1 MHTSQIMF
9 ILVRSVVCGYNADE
23 NTVEAIR
30 QYLISPENSED
41 LYKLSKSH
49 DLAHLVSA
57 GLEKYGLLDVLGES
71 GPKFTQQ
78 QFVAV
83 YRYEALT
90 YELSQLTRTLEEA
103 GIDHIPLKG
112 AVLRAFY
119 PEPWMRTSCDIDVL
133 VRLEDL
139 EKAAQTLVDKL
150 GYERKSKTSH
160 DISMYTRGGVHVELH
175 YDLLE
180 DGIVNSVA
188 CVLANAWEMAT
199 VADGKKHRL
208 VFSDEMFY
216 FFHVAHMA
224 KHFIHGG
231 CGVRPFVDLWILD
244 NKVTANCDAR
254 EKLLCKGELLQF
266 CRSVGALSR
275 IWLEGEE
282 HSALTLK
289 MEKYLL
295 SGGAYGNFD
304 NLTVMQNRKKG
315 SKFKY
320 IMQRIFLPYD
330 EIKYGYPILQKH
342 KWLLP
347 IYWVRRWFKLLDKR
361 TARRVAWETK
371 RTSEMSQNE
380 IKEADRFLSDVG
392 LR

>member
-30 QYLISPENSED
+30 QYLISSENAED

-71 GPKFTQQ
+71 GPKFTKQ

-83 YRYEALT
+83 YRYEALS
-90 YELSQLTRTLEEA
+90 YEFAQLTRALEEA

-112 AVLRAFY
+112 AVLRAYY

-139 EKAAQTLVDKL
+139 EKAAQTLVDRL
-150 GYERKSKTSH
+150 GYERKAKTSH
-160 DISMYTRGGVHVELH
+160 DISMYTRSGMHIELH
-175 YDLLE
+175 YELME
-180 DGIVNSVA
+180 DGLVNSA
-188 CVLANAWEMAT
+188 ARVLVQAWEAVELT
-199 VADGKKHRL
+199 EGEKHTYR
-208 VFSDEMFY
+208 FTDEMFY
-216 FFHVAHMA
+216 FFHVSHMA
-224 KHFIHGG
+224 KHFVHGG
-231 CGVRPFVDLWILD
+231 CGVRPFIDLWILD
-244 NKVTANCDAR
+244 KRMPESDDKRAKLLYEGDLLKFTDAAR
-254 EKLLCKGELLQF
+254 ELYG
-266 CRSVGALSR
+266 V
-275 IWLEGEE
+275 WLEGEG
-282 HSALTLK
+282 HSERTLK
-289 MEKYLL
+289 MQEYLL
-295 SGGAYGNFD
+295 SGGVYGNLE
-304 NLTVMQNRKKG
+304 NLTLVQHRKKK

-320 IMQRIFLPYD
+320 IIDRIFLPYD

-371 RTSEMSQNE
+371 RASKMSQNE
-380 IKEADRFLSDVG
+380 IKAADRFLSDVG

>member
-1 MHTSQIMF
+1 MF
-9 ILVRSVVCGYNADE
+9 ILIRSVVCGYDLSDGDLFALRS
-23 NTVEAIR
+23 AL
-30 QYLISPENSED
+30 QAED
-41 LYKLSKSH
+41 AKKALYELSDKH
-49 DLAHLVSA
+49 DSAHIVAA
-57 GLEKYGLLDVLGES
+57 GLEKHGLIGGDAYS
-71 GPKFTQQ
+71 QKFAKK

-83 YRYEALT
+83 YRYEKIN
-90 YELSQLTRTLEEA
+90 YELGELTRTLEEA

-112 AVLRAFY
+112 SVLRGYY

-133 VRLEDL
+133 VNLDELET
-139 EKAAQTLVDKL
+139 AAQTLVEKL

-160 DISMYTRGGVHVELH
+160 DVSMFTRGGVHVELH

-188 CVLANAWEMAT
+188 RVLANAWET
-199 VADGKKHRL
+199 STLSEGKKHQR
-208 VFSDEMFY
+208 VFTDEMFY
-216 FFHVAHMA
+216 FYHVAHMA

-231 CGVRPFVDLWILD
+231 CGVRPLVDLWILD
-244 NKVTANCDAR
+244 NKVAHGDAR
-254 EKLLCKGELLQF
+254 EKLLRDGELLQF
-266 CRSVGALSR
+266 CRSAGALSR
-275 IWLEGEE
+275 VWLDGEE

-347 IYWVRRWFKLLDKR
+347 FYWVRRWFKLLDKR

-371 RTSEMSQNE
+371 RTSEMSSDE
-380 IKEADRFLSDVG
+380 IKSADRFLSDVG